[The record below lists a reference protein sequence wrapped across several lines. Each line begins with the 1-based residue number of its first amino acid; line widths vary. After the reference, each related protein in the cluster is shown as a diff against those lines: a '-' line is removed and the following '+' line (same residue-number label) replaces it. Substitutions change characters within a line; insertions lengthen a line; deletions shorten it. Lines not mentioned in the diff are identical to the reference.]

1 MRWIWRRRR
10 EVDPEAVEAVR
21 GATERLAAADR
32 QLERAEVV
40 GERAK
45 LVGKP
50 NHYAERWSAA
60 MRPRGV

>member
-1 MRWIWRRRR
+1 MRWTWRRR
-10 EVDPEAVEAVR
+10 EVDPDAVEAVR
-21 GATERLAAADR
+21 DAQQKLAAADR
-32 QLERAEVV
+32 QLERAEIV

-45 LVGKP
+45 RVGKP